1 MTDAMRRQVEQAAR
15 VLDAGGVVVMPTD
28 TVYGLAARPDR
39 PEAVKRL
46 YELKGR
52 DGNKPIAL
60 LVSDAS
66 MLSGKARELA
76 DRYWPGAL
84 TIVSGGEGYRMPDDE
99 TALALI
105 ALCGGK
111 LRVTSANLSGAG
123 DSDEAPAG
131 LGADYVLDAG
141 KSKLGRAS
149 TVVKVEGDKI
159 TVLRE
164 GAIKP

>member
-1 MTDAMRRQVEQAAR
+1 MTEAMRQQVEEAAR
-15 VLDAGGVVVMPTD
+15 TLDAGGVVVMPTD
-28 TVYGLAARPDR
+28 TVYGLAAHPDC

-46 YELKGR
+46 YAIKGR
-52 DGNKPIAL
+52 SGSKPIAL

-84 TIVSGGEGYRMPDDE
+84 TIVQDGEGYRMPDDE

-105 ALCGGK
+105 ARCGGR

-123 DSDEAPAG
+123 DSDSAPLD
-131 LGADYVLDAG
+131 LGADFVIDAG
-141 KSKLGRAS
+141 KSKLGCAS
-149 TVVKVEGDKI
+149 TVVKVEDGEV

-164 GAIKP
+164 GAIRI